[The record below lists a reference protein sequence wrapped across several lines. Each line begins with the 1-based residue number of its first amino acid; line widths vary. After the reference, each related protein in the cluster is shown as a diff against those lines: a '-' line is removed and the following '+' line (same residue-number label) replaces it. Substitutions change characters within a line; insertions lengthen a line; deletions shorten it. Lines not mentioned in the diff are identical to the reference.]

1 MLISHGMIL
10 AVKLL
15 IGAYPRWQGC
25 APNER
30 QRIYFA
36 NHSSHLDALTLW
48 AALPPALRRKT
59 HPVAARDYWDMTPW
73 RRHLAVS
80 GFNAVFLERK
90 PKASGGDPLQPLAD
104 VLARG
109 DSLILFPEGTRHHEA
124 LPGEFKGG
132 LYRLAQRFPD
142 AELVPVYLEN
152 LYRSMP
158 KGTPMPVPLIC
169 SVRFGAVVER
179 NAAEAKHEFLA
190 RAREAVINTASQTI

>member
-1 MLISHGMIL
+1 MFISHGIIL

-48 AALPPALRRKT
+48 AALPPALRRRT
-59 HPVAARDYWDMTPW
+59 HPVAARDYWETPPW
-73 RRHLAVS
+73 RRALAIH
-80 GFNAVFLERK
+80 GFNAVFLARK
-90 PKASGGDPLQPLAD
+90 PKASEGDPLQSLVD

-109 DSLILFPEGTRHHEA
+109 DSLILFPEGTRRDEA
-124 LPGEFKGG
+124 LPGEFKSG
-132 LYRLAQRFPD
+132 LFHLAQRFPA

-158 KGTPMPVPLIC
+158 KGTPIPVPLIC
-169 SVRFGAVVER
+169 SVRFGAVLER
-179 NAAEAKHEFLA
+179 HDDEAKHAFLSRA
-190 RAREAVINTASQTI
+190 RAAVIKTAEQNV